1 MEQFIFKL
9 YTIILSIKKKKLDWN
24 KQKRIMGKK
33 CNYDY
38 LTK

>member
-9 YTIILSIKKKKLDWN
+9 YAIMISIKKKLGWN

-33 CNYDY
+33 CNYEY